1 MTRYSTSRGIM
12 YSAPPKKDA
21 ETESEETTAA
31 GSDSA
36 AADD

>member
-12 YSAPPKKDA
+12 YSAPPKTDT

-31 GSDSA
+31 ESDPA